1 LVSARSPA
9 RPVLSPSLL
18 DAESSLSGGGDWMLE
33 SGRSARVVEN
43 IAASSFSSCILRFC
57 LTPTRG
63 CEQRVIEQ
71 LLTGCKY
78 VKAGIRALDRY
89 RPA

>member
-1 LVSARSPA
+1 MV
-9 RPVLSPSLL
+9 
-18 DAESSLSGGGDWMLE
+18 E

-43 IAASSFSSCILRFC
+43 IAARSFSSCMLRFC
-57 LTPTRG
+57 RTPTRG

-78 VKAGIRALDRY
+78 VKVGILALDLY
-89 RPA
+89 LPA